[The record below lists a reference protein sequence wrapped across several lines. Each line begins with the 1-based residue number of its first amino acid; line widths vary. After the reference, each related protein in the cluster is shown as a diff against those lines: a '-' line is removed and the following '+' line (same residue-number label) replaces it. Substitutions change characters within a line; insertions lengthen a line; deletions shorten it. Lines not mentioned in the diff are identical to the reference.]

1 MTADST
7 SPPVRVAVA
16 GASGLLGSAL
26 VRRLA
31 ADGHTVL
38 RMVRRAPRGADEVRW
53 DPTAGRVDAAA
64 LEGVDAVVNLAGESV
79 AERWTP
85 ARKARIRESRAGA
98 TRLLATTLAGL
109 KRKPRVL
116 VNASAVGIYGDR
128 AEERLDE
135 ASTPGT
141 GFLAEVVREWEA
153 ATEPA
158 ASAGIRVVLP
168 RFGVVL
174 SARGGALA
182 KLLTPFRLG
191 AGGTM
196 GGGGQWMPWISLDD
210 AVALMELAIHDER
223 FSGSVN
229 AVAGAVTN
237 QQLTHTLGHVL
248 SRPTLVPVPAFALKL
263 AFGEMASETILVSQ
277 RAEPRALTQLGY
289 SFIHPELEDAIR
301 AALKEDAEARAG

>member
-1 MTADST
+1 MTADAGT
-7 SPPVRVAVA
+7 TPMRVAVA

-64 LEGVDAVVNLAGESV
+64 LEGVNAVVNLAGENV

-116 VNASAVGIYGDR
+116 VNASAVGLYGDR
-128 AEERLDE
+128 ADERLDE
-135 ASTPGT
+135 TSAAGG

-153 ATEPA
+153 AAEPA
-158 ASAGIRVVLP
+158 SAAGIRVVLP

-182 KLLTPFRLG
+182 KMLTPFRLG
-191 AGGTM
+191 AGGTL
-196 GGGGQWMPWISLDD
+196 GSGSQWMSWISLDD

-223 FSGSVN
+223 LTGPVN

-237 QQLTHTLGHVL
+237 QQFAHTLGHVL
-248 SRPTLVPVPAFALKL
+248 NRPSLVPVPAFALKL
-263 AFGEMASETILVSQ
+263 AFGEMAGETILASQ
-277 RAEPRALTQLGY
+277 RAEPRVLTQLGY
-289 SFIHPELEDAIR
+289 SFVHPELEGALR
-301 AALKEDAEARAG
+301 AALAEDAEARFG

>member
-1 MTADST
+1 MAAES
-7 SPPVRVAVA
+7 SPVRVAVA

-38 RMVRRAPRGADEVRW
+38 RLVRRAPRGAGEVRW
-53 DPTAGRVDAAA
+53 DPATGSVDAAA
-64 LEGVDAVVNLAGESV
+64 LEGVDAVVNLAGENV
-79 AERWTP
+79 GERWS
-85 ARKARIRESRAGA
+85 AERKARIRASRADA

-109 KRKPRVL
+109 QRKPRVL

-128 AEERLDE
+128 GDERLDE
-135 ASTPGT
+135 TSAPGG
-141 GFLAEVVREWEA
+141 GFLAEVVRDWEA

-158 ASAGIRVVLP
+158 SAAGIRVVLP

-182 KLLTPFRLG
+182 KMLTPFKLG
-191 AGGTM
+191 AGGPM
-196 GGGGQWMPWISLDD
+196 GGGGQWMSWISLDD

-223 FSGSVN
+223 ISGPFN

-237 QQLTHTLGHVL
+237 GQLTHTLAGVL
-248 SRPTLVPVPAFALKL
+248 HRPAFVPVPAFALRL
-263 AFGEMASETILVSQ
+263 AFGEMAEETILASQ

-301 AALKEDAEARAG
+301 AGLADSG

>member
-1 MTADST
+1 MSAES
-7 SPPVRVAVA
+7 SPVRVAVA

-38 RMVRRAPRGADEVRW
+38 RLVRRAPRGAGEVRW
-53 DPTAGRVDAAA
+53 DPAAGVVDAAA
-64 LEGVDAVVNLAGESV
+64 LEGVDAVVNLAGENV
-79 AERWTP
+79 GERWS
-85 ARKARIRESRAGA
+85 AERKARIRASRVDA

-109 KRKPRVL
+109 QRKPRVL

-128 AEERLDE
+128 GDERLDE
-135 ASTPGT
+135 TSAPGG
-141 GFLAEVVREWEA
+141 GFLAEVVRDWEA

-158 ASAGIRVVLP
+158 SAAGIRVVLP

-182 KLLTPFRLG
+182 KMLTPFRLG
-191 AGGTM
+191 AGGPM
-196 GGGGQWMPWISLDD
+196 GGGGQWMSWISLDD

-223 FSGSVN
+223 LTGPLN

-237 QQLTHTLGHVL
+237 RQFVRTLAGVL
-248 SRPTLVPVPAFALKL
+248 RRPAFVPVPAFALRL
-263 AFGEMASETILVSQ
+263 AFGEMAEETILASQ

-289 SFIHPELEDAIR
+289 SFIHPELEGAIHVGLR
-301 AALKEDAEARAG
+301 DSG

>member
-1 MTADST
+1 MTSDATPS
-7 SPPVRVAVA
+7 SMRVAVA

-53 DPTAGRVDAAA
+53 DPLAGTVDASA

-116 VNASAVGIYGDR
+116 VNASAVGFYGDR
-128 AEERLDE
+128 GEERLDE
-135 ASTPGT
+135 ASTPGS

-153 ATEPA
+153 AAEPA
-158 ASAGIRVVLP
+158 SAAGIRVVLP

-196 GGGGQWMPWISLDD
+196 GSGSQWMPWISIDD

-223 FSGSVN
+223 FSGPVN

-237 QQLTHTLGHVL
+237 QQFARTLGHVL
-248 SRPTLVPVPAFALKL
+248 GRPTIVPVPAFALKL
-263 AFGEMASETILVSQ
+263 AFGDMAAETILVSQ

-289 SFIHPELEDAIR
+289 SFIHLELEDAIR
-301 AALKEDAEARAG
+301 AALKEGAEARSG

>member
-1 MTADST
+1 MTADAGT
-7 SPPVRVAVA
+7 PPVRVAVA

-26 VRRLA
+26 VRRLG

-38 RMVRRAPRGADEVRW
+38 RLVRRAPRGADEVRW
-53 DPTAGRVDAAA
+53 DPTAERVDAAA

-116 VNASAVGIYGDR
+116 VNASAVGLYGDR

-135 ASTPGT
+135 TSAAGG

-153 ATEPA
+153 AAEPA
-158 ASAGIRVVLP
+158 SAAGIRVVLP

-182 KLLTPFRLG
+182 KMLTPFRLG
-191 AGGTM
+191 AGGTL
-196 GGGGQWMPWISLDD
+196 GSGSQWMSWISLDD

-223 FSGSVN
+223 ISGPLN

-237 QQLTHTLGHVL
+237 QQFVHTLGHVL
-248 SRPTLVPVPAFALKL
+248 SRPTIVPVPAFALKL
-263 AFGEMASETILVSQ
+263 AFGEMAGETILASQ
-277 RAEPRALTQLGY
+277 RTEPRVLTQLGY
-289 SFIHPELEDAIR
+289 SFIHPELEGALR
-301 AALKEDAEARAG
+301 AALAEDAEARSG